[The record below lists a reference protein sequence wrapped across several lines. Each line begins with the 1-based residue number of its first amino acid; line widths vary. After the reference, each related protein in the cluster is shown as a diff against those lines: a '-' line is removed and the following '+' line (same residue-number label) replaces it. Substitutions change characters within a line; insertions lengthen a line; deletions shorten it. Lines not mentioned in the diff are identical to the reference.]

1 MNTLKKLL
9 VTGCLCSAML
19 FTATAC
25 KETDNYAVF
34 TSPTVQQQDYETY
47 SWNAVDGA
55 TGYVIEI
62 DGVEKGIGNPIMES
76 MLAGKHCEYYLDT
89 EALGLGVHKI
99 RFAAYKFNED
109 DGTTKSEWSKEFYVV
124 NKLPSAIDYIDISD
138 GEVYFQD
145 LETNSVKLVFND
157 DIVATYTTPDKLP
170 LSYSTVSL
178 DEFEFSAELQEGVNY
193 NVKAYAVNVFGT
205 SEDYYTTNYLK
216 LEEVDVLTCVAYEE
230 DDSVRFAFNGK
241 LNNPYVSLKIN
252 DKEYKVA
259 LDGDY
264 NTIYLYEII
273 SGMAFEE
280 SMGIYEMMIEED
292 HSVSLK
298 VLSADGIT
306 TASEYSNKVECKAKG
321 EEMVANLA
329 SSGIVQ
335 ISGSMLQIYS
345 PAHSKELDSFV
356 TLDVT
361 VTYED
366 GSVEEIPLFASQ
378 ESMGVY
384 DVSKVLKF
392 GLNTIKVTQ
401 EVSLGGYEATEELFN
416 SPVSINPQVSYVAL
430 SGNNVSWSSNGMNDG
445 YKVKVI
451 GSNGSV
457 VEMFETTSTSW
468 NVDEYETS
476 GSFDVK
482 VVPVLNGEEGVE
494 SPALSIT
501 KVSAPSTSLIS
512 ETLSQ
517 IEICGV
523 DGWEIEAEVYD
534 VVNNYTI
541 SSNTLFSSD
550 DTLSVNKSTLYN
562 CNAFEIRLKNKGN
575 GINTVD
581 SKETVA
587 KFVVSNCLTF
597 DVKDGEYIKVSGVRE
612 EDLYINMGSP
622 YRQYATDGWLDVK
635 EYAEIYDEYSITI
648 GTDLGYIS
656 TSSENVVIKPLVIS
670 LSSYGTSFIASAPSL
685 IEFDSYNEEFTWSGN
700 AYSKYAYE
708 VTKDGATTP
717 TLSGT
722 TTGPELS
729 VSSLST
735 GYYTVKIKLLGN
747 GQKLNSFWTE
757 FTYEVL
763 GDWAISTETD
773 TYNDKTRL
781 VVKNAS
787 SYVIPVLYESSY
799 SSYTYS
805 RNYGSSAN
813 EYYFLLDSDTAT
825 YDPYLS
831 YSYDTYYGAD
841 YHSELSAKTIYLTS
855 YQIYCYNANSGGY
868 SYKSFYKYSTNSPV
882 EFLRPALEST
892 YYEYY
897 VLGTKPTT
905 NSSYTTEYDYRYNYV
920 IDTGYS
926 LDTYIN
932 YFGIEAYLVTFD
944 YSNADTFEGFE
955 TNLYYTDVGSEK
967 VEINYA
973 YVSAG
978 TTLKSYLDTYAPL
991 ESGYA
996 YYVNAEC
1003 TQLLDTETVDS
1014 AITVY
1019 VGVSA

>member
-9 VTGCLCSAML
+9 VTCCLCSAML

-34 TSPTVQQQDYETY
+34 TSPTVEQQNYETY
-47 SWNAVDGA
+47 SWNAIDGA

-62 DGVEKGIGNPIMES
+62 DGVEKGIGNPVMDS
-76 MLAGKHCEYYLDT
+76 MLSGKYCQYYLDT

-124 NKLPSAIDYIDISD
+124 NELPSAIDYIDISD

-216 LEEVDVLTCVAYEE
+216 MEEVDELVCYAMEE
-230 DDSVRFAFNGK
+230 GDDIKFAFNGK
-241 LNNPYVSLKIN
+241 LNKPFVSLKVN

-259 LDGDY
+259 LDSDY
-264 NTIYLYEII
+264 DAIYLYEII
-273 SGMAFEE
+273 SALAFEE
-280 SMGIYEMMIEED
+280 AIEIYETMIKED
-292 HSVSLK
+292 YSVSLK
-298 VLSADGIT
+298 LLSADGIT

-329 SSGIVQ
+329 SSGSVQ
-335 ISGSMLQIYS
+335 TSSSMLQVYS
-345 PAHSKELDSFV
+345 PAYIEDYKSFV
-356 TLDVT
+356 TISAT

-366 GSVEEIPLFASQ
+366 DIVEEIPLFASQ
-378 ESMGVY
+378 ENVGVY
-384 DVSKVLKF
+384 DVSKAFKF
-392 GLNTIKVTQ
+392 GVNTIKVTQ
-401 EVSLGGYEATEELFN
+401 KVNLGGYEVSEELFN
-416 SPVSINPQVSYVAL
+416 APISINPQVSSVSL
-430 SGNNVSWSSNGMNDG
+430 SGNSVSWYSNGTNDG
-445 YKVKVI
+445 YKVKI
-451 GSNGSV
+451 INSSGSV
-457 VEMFETTSTSW
+457 VETFETTSTSW

-476 GSFDVK
+476 GSFNVK

-562 CNAFEIRLKNKGN
+562 RNAFEIRLKNKGN

-587 KFVVSNCLTF
+587 KFVLSDCLTF

-612 EDLYINMGSP
+612 EDLYINMDSP

-656 TSSENVVIKPLVIS
+656 TSSENVIIKPLTIS
-670 LSSYGTSFIASAPSL
+670 LSSYGTSFIASAPSS
-685 IEFDSYNEEFTWSGN
+685 IEFDSYYEEFSWSGN
-700 AYSKYAYE
+700 SYSKYAYE

-892 YYEYY
+892 YYGYY

-920 IDTGYS
+920 IDTDYS

-996 YYVNAEC
+996 YYVDAEC
-1003 TQLLDTETVDS
+1003 TQLLDAETVDS